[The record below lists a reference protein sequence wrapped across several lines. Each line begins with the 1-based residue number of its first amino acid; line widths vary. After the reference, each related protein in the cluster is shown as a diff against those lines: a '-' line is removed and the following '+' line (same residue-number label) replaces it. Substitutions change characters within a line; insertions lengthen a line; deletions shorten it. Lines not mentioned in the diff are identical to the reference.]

1 MSHFSAILNVLES
14 VSFEKEMSKAFFEN
28 YLHEYL
34 QLSHSE
40 QDPISETDYQT
51 MQEVAAAVGISEQEF
66 DQIVNEDDKPEEK
79 EEAKKDKY
87 DHHLDNI
94 VDHPPGTYE
103 FGSFLNKWYTDSDT
117 EPTITTPGYAH

>member
-34 QLSHSE
+34 QLSHE
-40 QDPISETDYQT
+40 DQEPISETDYQT
-51 MQEVAAAVGISEQEF
+51 MQEVAAAVGLEEKEF
-66 DQIVNEDDKPEEK
+66 EDIVNEDEQSEEK
-79 EEAKKDKY
+79 TEKKDKY

-94 VDHPPGTYE
+94 VEHPPGTYE
-103 FGSFLNKWYTDSDT
+103 FKSFLNKWYTDADT

>member
-34 QLSHSE
+34 QLSHE
-40 QDPISETDYQT
+40 DQEPISETDYQT
-51 MQEVAAAVGISEQEF
+51 MQEVAAAVGLEEKEF
-66 DQIVNEDDKPEEK
+66 EDIVNEDEQSEEK
-79 EEAKKDKY
+79 IEKKDKY

-94 VDHPPGTYE
+94 VEHPPGTYE
-103 FGSFLNKWYTDSDT
+103 FKSFLNKWYTDADT

>member
-34 QLSHSE
+34 QLSHE
-40 QDPISETDYQT
+40 DQEPISEKDYET
-51 MQEVAAAVGISEQEF
+51 MQEVAAAVGISEEEF
-66 DQIVNEDDKPEEK
+66 EQIVNEDEKPNEK
-79 EEAKKDKY
+79 EEKKDKY

-94 VDHPPGTYE
+94 VEHPPGTYE
-103 FGSFLNKWYTDSDT
+103 FSSFLTKWYTDSDT